1 MQMNIWSTKM
11 LQKRWNMRGSN
22 SKMLQIPLKWEFP
35 VPKLCKEKGKATEQQ
50 IQKNTQTEKSNSP
63 PIPDPYNRLVNLD
76 LRILQ
81 TLRILINN
89 LKLMASQLG
98 MWIMWSDTHH
108 ATGES
113 FKNRAVQD
121 PLTDCSVLMFSF
133 SDMAGMVAWLVG
145 RSV

>member
-1 MQMNIWSTKM
+1 M

-22 SKMLQIPLKWEFP
+22 SKMLQIPLKWELP
-35 VPKLCKEKGKATEQQ
+35 VPKLCKERKSDRTANPKKIPKQKKGET
-50 IQKNTQTEKSNSP
+50 SNSP
-63 PIPDPYNRLVNLD
+63 TIPDPYNRLVNLD
-76 LRILQ
+76 LRILR

-98 MWIMWSDTHH
+98 MWIMWSDTPH

-113 FKNRAVQD
+113 FKNQAVQD